1 MSKNKIYI
9 ITKNK
14 YDGHCR
20 TIGFIRDLG
29 KNIYYDFFSHDVQ
42 LKTKKDRSHY
52 SYHEDGSIWRTS
64 QGIGKE
70 KITSTYPLKKFTSYY
85 DLCTT
90 GFDKKTVNEL
100 KPFDEKNRA
109 KAILIEVDIDK
120 FESGFINIVL
130 DIIHIDFYEKFLQN
144 PEAQYPPNADVYK
157 RKLNKSIIIEVIF
170 LGKLDNL
177 LIIPKENGYTVNHY
191 NKRFSAN
198 DLGKSYLSEFS

>member
-20 TIGFIRDLG
+20 NIGFIRDLG

-42 LKTKKDRSHY
+42 LKTKKDGSHY

-130 DIIHIDFYEKFLQN
+130 DMIHIDFYEKFLQN